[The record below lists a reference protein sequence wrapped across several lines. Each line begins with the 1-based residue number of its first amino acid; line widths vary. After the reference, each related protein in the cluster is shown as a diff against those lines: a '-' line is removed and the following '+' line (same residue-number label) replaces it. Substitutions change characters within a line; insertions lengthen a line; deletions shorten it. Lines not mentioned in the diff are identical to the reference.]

1 MQQVP
6 LCQEVKDALLKHSGR
21 AGMLYDLAV
30 GYERADWAQI
40 DKLAEELGI
49 QTNLLTSLYFNCM
62 EEVNRVWSEI
72 TQVSGGQIDL
82 SEAMADTKPEPT
94 PAT

>member
-1 MQQVP
+1 MGDVVITAV
-6 LCQEVKDALLKHSGR
+6 CRMLKHIGS
-21 AGMLYDLAV
+21 AGLLYKLEV
-30 GYERADWAQI
+30 SYERADWTQI

-62 EEVNRVWSEI
+62 EEVNRIWSEI
-72 TQVSGGQIDL
+72 TQVSAGQIDL